1 MSCWSTATTNHH
13 SRCTTMGATLTKTA
27 PVMRATLNPRLR
39 SCGRGSRC
47 AGPTFTNRCDQ
58 TKTKLRKSRGI
69 EELRDSQE
77 GTRLVTQKTMNL
89 FQVGEL
95 LHVKP
100 VLTQGASTLILK
112 TKHPL
117 VGAVVADLQTLN
129 ESVCVP
135 KQSVEDKTSR
145 TVVFQ
150 HGDGSFTMRLLHR
163 M

>member
-1 MSCWSTATTNHH
+1 M
-13 SRCTTMGATLTKTA
+13 
-27 PVMRATLNPRLR
+27 
-39 SCGRGSRC
+39 
-47 AGPTFTNRCDQ
+47 
-58 TKTKLRKSRGI
+58 
-69 EELRDSQE
+69 
-77 GTRLVTQKTMNL
+77 TQKTMNL

-95 LHVKP
+95 LHEKP